1 MKRPRPHATVES
13 EQAVQAALQ
22 ESAVSETAVKPAP
35 QYRRF
40 TVDDIDAA
48 HGLSVAVRW
57 PHRREDWRFAVDA
70 GTGFV
75 AEENGVVIG
84 TALCWKFGVDRATL
98 GMVIVSP
105 DEQGRGIGRKLMELV
120 VEELGERVTF
130 LHATP
135 AGQPLYEKL
144 GFTACGTLT
153 QHQGTVEQ
161 APEPVLPEGET
172 LRTATAADLPALIDL
187 ASRGCG
193 LDRSATLPALLDVA
207 QGGVVLERNGEITG
221 FALARRFGRGY
232 AIGPV
237 VAAPSADHTRAKAL
251 VSHWLAQHVGNFV
264 RIDVPGGA
272 GIEAWLPTV
281 GLVPVDAVVKMVRNA
296 SAAQHSGE
304 PDAAWRAY
312 GIINQAMA

>member
-1 MKRPRPHATVES
+1 MS
-13 EQAVQAALQ
+13 
-22 ESAVSETAVKPAP
+22 ESAVKPDLH
-35 QYRRF
+35 YRRF
-40 TVDDIDAA
+40 SADDIDAA

-57 PHRREDWRFAVDA
+57 PHRPEDWRFAYEA

-75 AEENGVVIG
+75 AVDNDVVIG
-84 TALCWKFGVDRATL
+84 TALCWKFGADRATL

-105 DEQGRGIGRKLMELV
+105 DQQGRGIGRKLMELV
-120 VEELGERVTF
+120 LEELGERVTF

-144 GFTACGTLT
+144 GFAACGGLT

-161 APEPVLPEGET
+161 APAVVLPQGET
-172 LRTATAADLPALIDL
+172 LRAVTPADLPTLVDL

-193 LDRSATLPALLDVA
+193 LDRSATLPALLAVA
-207 QGGVVLERNGEITG
+207 QGGVVLERDGAITG

-237 VAAPSADHTRAKAL
+237 VAAPSDNDVRAKAL
-251 VSHWLAQHVGNFV
+251 VSHWLTQHVGGFV
-264 RIDVPGGA
+264 RIDVPAGA
-272 GIEAWLPTV
+272 GIESWLPTV
-281 GLVPVDAVVKMVRNA
+281 GLVPVDSVVKMVRNA

>member
-1 MKRPRPHATVES
+1 MP
-13 EQAVQAALQ
+13 
-22 ESAVSETAVKPAP
+22 ETAVKPDLH
-35 QYRRF
+35 YRRF
-40 TVDDIDAA
+40 TTDDIAAA

-57 PHRREDWRFAVDA
+57 PHRPEDWRFALDA

-75 AEENGVVIG
+75 AEENGAVIG
-84 TALCWKFGVDRATL
+84 TALCWTFGAASGTL

-105 DEQGRGIGRKLMELV
+105 DQQGRGIGRKLMELV
-120 VEELGERVTF
+120 LEELGERVTF

-144 GFTACGTLT
+144 GFAACGALT

-161 APEPVLPEGET
+161 APPVVLPQGET
-172 LRTATAADLPALIDL
+172 LRAIAPADLPVLIEL

-193 LDRSATLPALLDVA
+193 LDRSATLPALLGVA
-207 QGGVVLERNGEITG
+207 QGGVVLERDGEITG
-221 FALARRFGRGY
+221 FALARQFGRGY

-237 VAAPSADHTRAKAL
+237 VAAPSTDNERAKAL
-251 VSHWLAQHVGNFV
+251 VSHWLTQHVGNFV

-281 GLVPVDAVVKMVRNA
+281 GLVPVDSVVKMVRNA
-296 SAAQHSGE
+296 EAAQHSGE

>member
-1 MKRPRPHATVES
+1 VS
-13 EQAVQAALQ
+13 
-22 ESAVSETAVKPAP
+22 ESAVKSDLH
-35 QYRRF
+35 YRRF
-40 TVDDIDAA
+40 SADDIDAA

-57 PHRREDWRFAVDA
+57 PHRPEDWRFASEA

-75 AEENGVVIG
+75 AVEHGVVIG
-84 TALCWKFGVDRATL
+84 TALCWKFGADRATL

-105 DEQGRGIGRKLMELV
+105 EQQGRGIGRKLMELV
-120 VEELGERVTF
+120 LEELGERVTF

-144 GFTACGTLT
+144 GFAACGTLT
-153 QHQGTVEQ
+153 QHQGTLEQ
-161 APEPVLPEGET
+161 APDVVLPQSET
-172 LRTATAADLPALIDL
+172 LRATTPADLPALVDL
-187 ASRGCG
+187 ASRACG
-193 LDRSATLPALLDVA
+193 LDRSGTLPALLAVA
-207 QGGVVLERNGEITG
+207 QGGVVLERDGVITG

-237 VAAPSADHTRAKAL
+237 VAAPSDDEIRAKAL
-251 VSHWLAQHVGNFV
+251 VSHWLAQHVGDFL

-304 PDAAWRAY
+304 PDAGWRAY

>member
-1 MKRPRPHATVES
+1 MS
-13 EQAVQAALQ
+13 
-22 ESAVSETAVKPAP
+22 ESAVKSDPR
-35 QYRRF
+35 YRRF
-40 TVDDIDAA
+40 TADDIDAA

-57 PHRREDWRFAVDA
+57 PHRPEDWRFAVEA
-70 GTGFV
+70 GAGFV
-75 AEENGVVIG
+75 AEENHTVIG
-84 TALCWKFGVDRATL
+84 TALCWKFGADRATL

-105 DEQGRGIGRKLMELV
+105 DQQGRGIGRKLMELV
-120 VEELGERVTF
+120 LDELGDRVTF

-144 GFTACGTLT
+144 GFAASSGLT
-153 QHQGTVEQ
+153 QHQGTVEA
-161 APEPVLPEGET
+161 APAVVLPRGET
-172 LRTATAADLPALIDL
+172 LRAVTPADLPTLIDL

-193 LDRSATLPALLDVA
+193 LDRSATLPALLEVA
-207 QGGVVLERNGEITG
+207 QGGVVLERDGEITG

-232 AIGPV
+232 SIGPV
-237 VAAPSADHTRAKAL
+237 VAAPSDGHVRAKAL
-251 VSHWLAQHVGNFV
+251 VSHWLAQHVGDFV

-272 GIEAWLPTV
+272 GIESWLPTV
-281 GLVPVDAVVKMVRNA
+281 GLIPVDSVVKMVRNA